1 MNQEFDLAAE
11 IARIKASNLSYPNK
25 IIAMMHTYN
34 NDLEIQGAEFARWK
48 AEHDRLH
55 AIHTVNK
62 RYGRDGLA
70 PEKSGEMCTT
80 YADSQDDVAAA
91 DLRYRLAEQ
100 MVAADKSKLSIL
112 HAELEKWRTEQ
123 ANERAADS
131 FTARTGV

>member
-1 MNQEFDLAAE
+1 MTFDLAAE
-11 IARIKASNLSYPNK
+11 VGRITASSLSYQNK
-25 IIAMMHTYN
+25 IIALMHAYN
-34 NDLEIQGAEFARWK
+34 TDLEIQGATFAEAK
-48 AEHDRLH
+48 AEHDRLK
-55 AIHTVNK
+55 AIHTINK

-80 YADSQDDVAAA
+80 YAESQDDVAAA

-123 ANERAADS
+123 ANDRAADS
-131 FTARTGV
+131 FTARTGT